1 MVLIP
6 YGFPDSH
13 FRTCGKHHTYH
24 IEGGL
29 IMQEI
34 SIITNRPKFSNKLLE
49 KATIT
54 IMSCDND
61 IKSRQFSI
69 ASILAEVE
77 VKKLFADDGFAS
89 CAEYA
94 EKTFGIKKSTAY
106 ALITIGKDYTRP
118 VLNANGKVIGHCSNL
133 LPPADN
139 DKQDAP
145 LIDFTT
151 RQISIFSTLGRE
163 KVLDLVGRN
172 ELLPNMTANQIR
184 DLVKAQKALNVSD
197 SELEQEPAQPEPEQ
211 TEPVKVG
218 IERPEN
224 FDNLSS
230 DILIAELRKRGFKVF
245 RDDAEQVFD
254 W

>member
-1 MVLIP
+1 
-6 YGFPDSH
+6 
-13 FRTCGKHHTYH
+13 
-24 IEGGL
+24 
-29 IMQEI
+29 MQEL
-34 SIITNRPKFSNKLLE
+34 SIITNRPKFANKLLE
-49 KATIT
+49 KATLT

-77 VKKLFADDGFAS
+77 LKKLFSDDGFAS

-106 ALITIGKDYTRP
+106 ALINIGKDYTRP

-133 LPPADN
+133 LPPADTE
-139 DKQDAP
+139 KQDAP
-145 LIDFTT
+145 LVDFTT
-151 RQISIFSTLGRE
+151 RQISLFSTLGRE
-163 KVLDLVGRN
+163 QVIDLVSNGS
-172 ELLPNMTANQIR
+172 LSPNMTANQIR
-184 DLVKAQKALNVSD
+184 ELVKVQKALN
-197 SELEQEPAQPEPEQ
+197 APEPEQ
-211 TEPVKVG
+211 PTEPEQTPEQPTEPEQTAEPVTVG

-245 RDDAEQVFD
+245 RDNVEQVYN

>member
-1 MVLIP
+1 
-6 YGFPDSH
+6 
-13 FRTCGKHHTYH
+13 
-24 IEGGL
+24 
-29 IMQEI
+29 MQEL
-34 SIITNRPKFSNKLLE
+34 SIITNRPKFANKLLE

-77 VKKLFADDGFAS
+77 AKKLYVDDGFAS

-94 EKTFGIKKSTAY
+94 EKTFGIKKTTSY
-106 ALITIGKDYTRP
+106 ALITIGKEYTRP
-118 VLNANGKVIGHCSNL
+118 ILNEKGKVMGHCSNL
-133 LPPADN
+133 LPPADME
-139 DKQDAP
+139 KQDAP

-151 RQISIFSTLGRE
+151 RQISLFSTLGRE
-163 KVLDLVGRN
+163 QVIDLVSNGS
-172 ELLPNMTANQIR
+172 LSPTMTANQIR
-184 DLVKAQKALNVSD
+184 EVVKVQKALNVP
-197 SELEQEPAQPEPEQ
+197 EQTPEQPTEQSTEPEQ
-211 TEPVKVG
+211 TPEQPTATEPVTIG
-218 IERPEN
+218 IERPDT

-245 RDDAEQVFD
+245 RDDVEQVYN

>member
-1 MVLIP
+1 
-6 YGFPDSH
+6 
-13 FRTCGKHHTYH
+13 
-24 IEGGL
+24 
-29 IMQEI
+29 MQEI
-34 SIITNRPKFSNKLLE
+34 TIITNRPKFANKLLE

-77 VKKLFADDGFAS
+77 SKKLYSDDGFAS

-106 ALITIGKDYTRP
+106 ALITIGKEYTRP
-118 VLNANGKVIGHCSNL
+118 ILNEKGKVMGHCSNL
-133 LPPADN
+133 LPPADME
-139 DKQDAP
+139 KQDAP
-145 LIDFTT
+145 LVDFTT
-151 RQISIFSTLGRE
+151 RQISLFSTLGRE
-163 KVLDLVGRN
+163 QVIDLVSNGS
-172 ELLPNMTANQIR
+172 LSPTMTANQIR
-184 DLVKAQKALNVSD
+184 EVVKVQKALNAP
-197 SELEQEPAQPEPEQ
+197 EQSEPEQ
-211 TEPVKVG
+211 PSEQPAPEQSAPEQPEQTTEPVTIG
-218 IERPEN
+218 IKRSDT

-245 RDDAEQVFD
+245 RDNVEQVYN

>member
-1 MVLIP
+1 
-6 YGFPDSH
+6 
-13 FRTCGKHHTYH
+13 
-24 IEGGL
+24 
-29 IMQEI
+29 
-34 SIITNRPKFSNKLLE
+34 
-49 KATIT
+49 
-54 IMSCDND
+54 MSCDND

-118 VLNANGKVIGHCSNL
+118 ILNQSGKVIGHCSNL
-133 LPPADN
+133 LPPADKE
-139 DKQDAP
+139 KQDAP

-151 RQISIFSTLGRE
+151 RQISLFSTLGRE
-163 KVLDLVGRN
+163 HVVDLVSNGS
-172 ELLPNMTANQIR
+172 LSPSMTANQIR

-197 SELEQEPAQPEPEQ
+197 DEPAQPEPEQ
-211 TEPVKVG
+211 VNPAQSEPEQAKPVQSEPVTVG

-245 RDDAEQVFD
+245 RDDVEQIYN